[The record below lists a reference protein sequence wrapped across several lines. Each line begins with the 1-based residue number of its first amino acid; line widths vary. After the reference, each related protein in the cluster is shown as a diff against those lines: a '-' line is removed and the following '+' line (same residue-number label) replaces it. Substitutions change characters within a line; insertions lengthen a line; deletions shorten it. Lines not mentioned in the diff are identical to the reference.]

1 MEPLEQD
8 IPSEKS
14 PLTGKSRASAGER
27 VPSCPI
33 QNKESW
39 TESAGAQLHH
49 RLCHT
54 SKDLMPGAKSRESTE
69 IREVGKKPNQQED
82 GLIRAERWFQTEA
95 QWFRFSAVI
104 LRKQKSMRD
113 EVGRAWSNGVL
124 PAPSPP
130 LPVQSFTW
138 FEWNRPEEHWK
149 YLTNKLR
156 RCLSRHGGCRKEQSL
171 DNGFRSLG
179 RGHWV

>member
-39 TESAGAQLHH
+39 TESAGHNYITTFATHQRIWCLEQNH
-49 RLCHT
+49 RRAR
-54 SKDLMPGAKSRESTE
+54 K
-69 IREVGKKPNQQED
+69 IRKVGKKPNQQED
-82 GLIRAERWFQTEA
+82 GLIWAERWFQTEA
-95 QWFRFSAVI
+95 RWFRFSAVI
-104 LRKQKSMRD
+104 LRKQKSMRE

-124 PAPSPP
+124 PAPSLP
-130 LPVQSFTW
+130 LSVQNFTW
-138 FEWNRPEEHWK
+138 FEWNRPEEHLK
-149 YLTNKLR
+149 YLTNKMR
-156 RCLSRHGGCRKEQSL
+156 RCLSRHSGCGKESSPG
-171 DNGFRSLG
+171 D
-179 RGHWV
+179 H